1 MLLKNKKLMDR
12 NNFKILIVDDIP
24 TNIQVLGSV
33 LRKAGYEV
41 AFTDNGQDAIN
52 KAKSNHYD
60 LILLDIM
67 MPNMD
72 GFEACRVL
80 KKNPESK
87 DIPIIF
93 LTAKT
98 DSESLIKGF
107 DLGAVDY
114 LTKPFKAAELL
125 ARVKTHIALK
135 YTTEELVKSNAMKD
149 KLFSIIAHDLRG
161 PVGNFGAALA
171 VLIENLDTFDKETL
185 SEILSDLKNSASR
198 SYELLQNLLKWARSQ
213 NNTIEFAPANQN
225 LNQIIQENVEL
236 LQSSAAQK
244 QITIK
249 SEIHNEIFVFA
260 DINMLKTILRNLLSN
275 AIKFSFPQGE
285 VIVNVT
291 KSDNFA
297 EIAIEDFGIGIK
309 KENIEKLMTS
319 HEYFSTYG
327 TANEKGT
334 GLGLN
339 LCKDFVERN
348 GGKINIESEEGKGTK
363 IYFTL
368 PLENMIFM
376 RPS

>member
-1 MLLKNKKLMDR
+1 MEKF
-12 NNFKILIVDDIP
+12 NFRILIVDDIP

-41 AFTDNGQDAIN
+41 AFTDNGKDAIN
-52 KAKSNHYD
+52 KAKANQYD

-72 GFEACRVL
+72 GFEVCKIL
-80 KKNPESK
+80 KGLPLSK
-87 DIPIIF
+87 DIPVIF

-98 DSESLIKGF
+98 DSESLIKAF
-107 DLGAVDY
+107 ELGAVDY

-125 ARVKTHIALK
+125 ARVKTHISLK
-135 YTTEELVKSNAMKD
+135 YTTEELIKSNAMKD

-161 PVGNFGAALA
+161 PVGNFGSALE

-185 SEILSDLKNSASR
+185 SEILIDLKNSASR

-213 NNTIEFAPANQN
+213 NNTIEFAPTSQN
-225 LNQIIQENVEL
+225 LNNIINENIDL

-244 QITIK
+244 QITITTDIK
-249 SEIHNEIFVFA
+249 DEISVFA
-260 DINMLKTILRNLLSN
+260 DENMLKTILRNLLSN
-275 AIKFSFPQGE
+275 AIKFSFNRGL
-285 VIVNVT
+285 VVV
-291 KSDNFA
+291 KAKKADDFA
-297 EIAIEDFGIGIK
+297 EIVVKDFGVGIK
-309 KENIEKLMTS
+309 TENLEKLVST
-319 HEYFSTYG
+319 HEHFSTYG

-348 GGKINIESEEGKGTK
+348 GGKMTIESKEGAGTE
-363 IYFTL
+363 ISFNL
-368 PLENMIFM
+368 PLNHENH
-376 RPS
+376 

>member
-1 MLLKNKKLMDR
+1 MDR

-72 GFEACRVL
+72 GFEACRIL

-285 VIVNVT
+285 VIINVT

>member
-1 MLLKNKKLMDR
+1 MDR

-72 GFEACRVL
+72 GFEACRIL
-80 KKNPESK
+80 KTNPGSK

-98 DSESLIKGF
+98 DSDSLIKGF
-107 DLGAVDY
+107 ELGAVDY

-161 PVGNFGAALA
+161 PVGNFGAALE
-171 VLIENLDTFDKETL
+171 VLIENLDTFDKDTL
-185 SEILSDLKNSASR
+185 SEILIDLKNSASR

-213 NNTIEFAPANQN
+213 NNTIEFLPNVHH
-225 LNQIIQENVEL
+225 LNQIIQENVDL
-236 LQSSAAQK
+236 LQSSASQK

-249 SEIHNEIFVFA
+249 AQIQGDLFVYA

-275 AIKFSFPQGE
+275 AIKFSFPKGM
-285 VIVNVT
+285 VIINAD

-297 EIAIEDFGIGIK
+297 EIVVEDFGVGIK
-309 KENIEKLMTS
+309 SENIEKLMTS
-319 HEYFSTYG
+319 HEHFSTYG

-334 GLGLN
+334 GLGLS
-339 LCKDFVERN
+339 LCKDFIERN
-348 GGKINIESEEGKGTK
+348 GGKIKIDSEEGKGTK
-363 IYFTL
+363 IHFTL
-368 PLENMIFM
+368 PVQ
-376 RPS
+376 

>member
-1 MLLKNKKLMDR
+1 MLPKNKKLMDR

-67 MPNMD
+67 MPSMD
-72 GFEACRVL
+72 GFEACRIL